1 MHIRCKEK
9 TMKFAI
15 LASLAMVIGVANAT
29 HADCTGIGCATHEPT
44 ATKPP
49 QANYPCNGSSCATLR
64 SRIDNALKDLEIAN
78 AHALKTDRARL
89 NALCATVN
97 CTNPEPTNSPSGR

>member
-1 MHIRCKEK
+1 
-9 TMKFAI
+9 MKFAI
-15 LASLAMVIGVANAT
+15 LAGLAMVIGVVNAA

-44 ATKPP
+44 TKPP
-49 QANYPCNGSSCATLR
+49 QAKYPCNGSSCATLR

-78 AHALKTDRARL
+78 AHALKADQERL

-97 CTNPEPTNSPSGR
+97 CTNPEPTKSRSGR

>member
-1 MHIRCKEK
+1 
-9 TMKFAI
+9 MKFVL

-78 AHALKTDRARL
+78 AHALKADQGRI
-89 NALCATVN
+89 NALCAAAN
-97 CTNPEPTNSPSGR
+97 CANFEPTKNPSVR

>member
-1 MHIRCKEK
+1 
-9 TMKFAI
+9 MK
-15 LASLAMVIGVANAT
+15 LAVFVALALVIGLGNAAN
-29 HADCTGIGCATHEPT
+29 ADCTGIGCATHEPT
-44 ATKPP
+44 VTKPP

-78 AHALKTDRARL
+78 AHALKADQDRL

-97 CTNPEPTNSPSGR
+97 CTNPEPTKNPSAR

>member
-1 MHIRCKEK
+1 
-9 TMKFAI
+9 MKFAI
-15 LASLAMVIGVANAT
+15 LAGLAMIIGVVNAA
-29 HADCTGIGCATHEPT
+29 HADCTGTGCATDEPT

-49 QANYPCNGSSCATLR
+49 RANYPCNGSSCATLQ

-78 AHALKTDRARL
+78 AHALKADRERL

-97 CTNPEPTNSPSGR
+97 CTSPEPTKSPSDR

>member
-1 MHIRCKEK
+1 
-9 TMKFAI
+9 MKFVL
-15 LASLAMVIGVANAT
+15 LASLAMVIGVVNAT

-78 AHALKTDRARL
+78 AHALKADQERT
-89 NALCATVN
+89 NALCAAAN
-97 CTNPEPTNSPSGR
+97 CANFEPTKSPSVR